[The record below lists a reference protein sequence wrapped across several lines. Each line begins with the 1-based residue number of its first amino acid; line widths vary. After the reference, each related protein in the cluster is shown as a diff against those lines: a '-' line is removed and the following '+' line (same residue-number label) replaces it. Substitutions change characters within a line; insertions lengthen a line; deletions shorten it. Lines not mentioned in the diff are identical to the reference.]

1 MPEIVRFYGIIIKMF
16 FKPKEHEPS
25 HIHAIYNE
33 YVGLFNIKT
42 FEMFEGDL
50 PMKAQELV
58 KEWLTQ
64 HSAELQE
71 MWDKQNNHKV
81 TSTMIPRINKLTV
94 LDNYVLYV
102 EFDDGYKV
110 TYNVMDD
117 IETLPVFRALLN
129 VHGLFKQAQL
139 DTSRTCVY
147 WNDEIDLAS
156 DSIYE
161 FGKAA

>member
-1 MPEIVRFYGIIIKMF
+1 MPEIARFYGIIIKMF

-42 FEMFEGDL
+42 
-50 PMKAQELV
+50 
-58 KEWLTQ
+58 
-64 HSAELQE
+64 
-71 MWDKQNNHKV
+71 
-81 TSTMIPRINKLTV
+81 STIMIPRIKKISV
-94 LDNYVLYV
+94 LDNYVLFV

-110 TYNVMDD
+110 LYDVKDD
-117 IETLPVFRALLN
+117 IKAVPSFRAL
-129 VHGLFKQAQL
+129 VDVYGLFKQVQL
-139 DTSRTCVY
+139 DSSRTCVY

-161 FGKAA
+161 YGKAA